1 MIGRG
6 RYPWIKERFGAYDA
20 FLRIFV
26 LHHHLLPVPGTGR
39 ERNVVHDAGDTLECL
54 QRANVHLV
62 LSGHKHVPYAWR
74 LENLFV
80 VNAGTVSTTRLRGK
94 TKPCYNLIE
103 ASRRAGDGVPQVPVP
118 RAGRDHLVR
127 PADLRVREGQVAA
140 RGDGPRLG
148 HQLARP
154 RRFPVHPRGSRT
166 ASEIDEQE
174 DTVSATVEQTIQVDV
189 PIRQVYDQWTQ
200 FEEFPRF
207 MEGIE
212 EIRQIDDRNVH
223 WVAEFGGE
231 RHEWD
236 AEITEQSPE
245 ERVAWRNV
253 SGKDNAGV
261 VTFHRIDDDTT
272 RVAVQMDWAPES
284 IREKIGSALGA
295 DDSRVKGD
303 LERFKKFIESRGSA
317 TGEWRGEVPRDA

>member
-1 MIGRG
+1 M
-6 RYPWIKERFGAYDA
+6 
-20 FLRIFV
+20 
-26 LHHHLLPVPGTGR
+26 
-39 ERNVVHDAGDTLECL
+39 
-54 QRANVHLV
+54 
-62 LSGHKHVPYAWR
+62 
-74 LENLFV
+74 
-80 VNAGTVSTTRLRGK
+80 
-94 TKPCYNLIE
+94 
-103 ASRRAGDGVPQVPVP
+103 
-118 RAGRDHLVR
+118 
-127 PADLRVREGQVAA
+127 
-140 RGDGPRLG
+140 
-148 HQLARP
+148 
-154 RRFPVHPRGSRT
+154 
-166 ASEIDEQE
+166 
-174 DTVSATVEQTIQVDV
+174 SATVEQTIQVDV

-303 LERFKKFIESRGSA
+303 LERFKEFIESRGSA